1 MKQSR
6 SRPRVGFACSR
17 LPARLWAARLLI
29 VFLALGASAGA
40 WAAKADL
47 DYERLRNSLGQ
58 LKADGTLGPLAPS
71 EIALADQ
78 ALAVLALQSDRGKE
92 HDHLVYVAE
101 RRIDIAYAAA
111 QAVEQERKL
120 QRLDREHDRILLVA
134 SRRDAEQARLELEK
148 QRIQSLAQTEEADR
162 LRAEADAARAQNE
175 QSTQQA
181 DTARKQA
188 AQARK
193 LADAQA
199 KEAELARKEAQLLEA
214 SGASTGAKGSAS
226 KPAAV
231 ESIAIGDAFAAGQ
244 AVLKTTAQPQI
255 RAHRG
260 GGRHRQA
267 GARGGTR
274 RQRRARPTT
283 RACGARRARR
293 GRHPGEARFRPRVP
307 SRRARPRS
315 RSSRRSANAERPQRG
330 RIARVAVARG
340 SR

>member
-1 MKQSR
+1 MKHSH
-6 SRPRVGFACSR
+6 SYPHAGFAGSC
-17 LPARLWAARLLI
+17 LPARLLVARLLI

-40 WAAKADL
+40 RAAKADL
-47 DYERLRNSLGQ
+47 DYERLRNNLGQ

-71 EIALADQ
+71 EIALAEQ
-78 ALAVLALQSDRGKE
+78 ALAVLALQSDRGRE

-120 QRLDREHDRILLVA
+120 QRLDREHDRILLAA

-148 QRIQSLAQTEEADR
+148 QRIQSLAQAEESDR

-199 KEAELARKEAQLLEA
+199 KEAELARKETQLLEA

-226 KPAAV
+226 KAAAV
-231 ESIAIGDAFAAGQ
+231 ESISIGDAFAPGQ

-255 RAHRG
+255 RRIVAAAGTDKAVHVEAHADNAALAQQRAHAVRDALVAAG
-260 GGRHRQA
+260 IQAKRVSATGTVAKGA
-267 GARGGTR
+267 GAQQVVATV
-274 RQRRARPTT
+274 
-283 RACGARRARR
+283 
-293 GRHPGEARFRPRVP
+293 GER
-307 SRRARPRS
+307 
-315 RSSRRSANAERPQRG
+315 
-330 RIARVAVARG
+330 
-340 SR
+340 